1 MTGITHHSCGAT
13 EINRRRVPCGDLEWY
28 RWTMACEHKRASKP
42 TVTTSIVPTS
52 RRARASTHHSC
63 KSKRIAAAAT
73 TAQDQVR
80 SLDLSCVEPCASE
93 MCYTARP
100 GSRNGE
106 DRALKTEDNG
116 VVNKRSG
123 RTLYAGAVVG
133 WVAPRNAPTPL
144 RNRPIMTSQRNVP
157 NAAEQ
162 CATPF
167 SHGFTW
173 LGPRAP

>member
-1 MTGITHHSCGAT
+1 MEAT
-13 EINRRRVPCGDLEWY
+13 ATNVAPCSGCA
-28 RWTMACEHKRASKP
+28 RNAAP
-42 TVTTSIVPTS
+42 TLQAPPATLPRTSAETECISSALPEVHIS
-52 RRARASTHHSC
+52 NWRARFFGCSG
-63 KSKRIAAAAT
+63 
-73 TAQDQVR
+73 QVHP
-80 SLDLSCVEPCASE
+80 VEPCASE

>member
-1 MTGITHHSCGAT
+1 MPNHAWGSAAPMTGITHHSCGAT

-106 DRALKTEDNG
+106 ENGGQWCGKQTLRTHAL
-116 VVNKRSG
+116 RRCCLS
-123 RTLYAGAVVG
+123 VG
-133 WVAPRNAPTPL
+133 LHRGMH
-144 RNRPIMTSQRNVP
+144 RRRF
-157 NAAEQ
+157 
-162 CATPF
+162 ATA
-167 SHGFTW
+167 
-173 LGPRAP
+173 R